1 MENEMENG
9 TRTAR
14 PADDVLRTAPNRE
27 AAAAIRS
34 RARTNA
40 RVLRELKP
48 EARAHAF
55 AVAGIEDMERLRR
68 VQEAVA
74 KVPEGGDWA
83 EARGQIASAL
93 GDPGKAKDRAE
104 NVLRTNCFQ
113 AYSAAR
119 YRSQM
124 ADRDVFPYLKYVT
137 MGDGRV
143 RDSHARLD
151 GTVLPKGDP
160 FWETHYPPWDW
171 GCRCVAVELTE
182 GMAKSEAEE
191 GEATVRDA
199 DWSRRYRAEHKD
211 ADRSREY
218 QHRPGSLTV
227 ALDEVALRRGAD
239 GRTSLR
245 YGIDD
250 LRAFN
255 AKMEKATVERTLPD
269 GSTETVTVRE
279 WMWEPV
285 REKAESRLRE
295 AGAKDGKEH
304 ALVLD
309 RDTGEILGKERAGDG
324 HSVVPD
330 WNAARGHDVAVYH
343 NHPGVLPD
351 LSPEDVLASLAHGAT
366 EVGSVSGGGAEM
378 RLRFLVGNNPEL
390 AGTIRGFR
398 DRIRAARTIG
408 ERLRAAEEW
417 DEWIKLHGTKSGT
430 GLFRIKGTA
439 L

>member
-93 GDPGKAKDRAE
+93 GDLGKAKD
-104 NVLRTNCFQ
+104 
-113 AYSAAR
+113 
-119 YRSQM
+119 
-124 ADRDVFPYLKYVT
+124 
-137 MGDGRV
+137 
-143 RDSHARLD
+143 
-151 GTVLPKGDP
+151 
-160 FWETHYPPWDW
+160 
-171 GCRCVAVELTE
+171 
-182 GMAKSEAEE
+182 
-191 GEATVRDA
+191 
-199 DWSRRYRAEHKD
+199 
-211 ADRSREY
+211 
-218 QHRPGSLTV
+218 
-227 ALDEVALRRGAD
+227 
-239 GRTSLR
+239 
-245 YGIDD
+245 
-250 LRAFN
+250 
-255 AKMEKATVERTLPD
+255 
-269 GSTETVTVRE
+269 
-279 WMWEPV
+279 
-285 REKAESRLRE
+285 
-295 AGAKDGKEH
+295 
-304 ALVLD
+304 
-309 RDTGEILGKERAGDG
+309 RAGDG
-324 HSVVPD
+324 HSVVLD
-330 WNAARGHDVAVYH
+330 WNAARGHDAAVYH